1 MFNFLTKNL
10 FDCEIMDFEKKILFD
25 QKLTIKIDTLKD
37 LFRSLY
43 CKHCNDQ
50 IKSSYSSITKVE

>member
-1 MFNFLTKNL
+1 MFNVLTKNL
-10 FDCEIMDFEKKILFD
+10 FDCEIMDFDQILFD
-25 QKLTIKIDTLKD
+25 QKLTIKTDTLKD